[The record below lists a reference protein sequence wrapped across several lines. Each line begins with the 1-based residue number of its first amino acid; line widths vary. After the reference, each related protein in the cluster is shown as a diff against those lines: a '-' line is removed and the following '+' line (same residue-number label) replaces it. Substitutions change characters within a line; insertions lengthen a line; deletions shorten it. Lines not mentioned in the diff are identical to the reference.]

1 MSLMQRMHR
10 IPRNDYSTTEDIVAE
25 AEVEAKEDLVTGVI
39 VIMGDNEKIEN
50 GVDQEE
56 EDNEVLVEV
65 EAEIIAAYLDAAKA
79 LLTAE
84 LIDKANLQAVAY
96 VISDTW
102 VVDVE

>member
-1 MSLMQRMHR
+1 MSLMHRMHR
-10 IPRNDYSTTEDIVAE
+10 ILRNDYSTTEDIIAE
-25 AEVEAKEDLVTGVI
+25 VEVEAKEDLATGDI
-39 VIMGDNEKIEN
+39 VIMGDKEKIEN

-84 LIDKANLQAVAY
+84 LIDEANLRSVAY